1 MRECQLAEAQRLS
14 DHELTTRLTALAGRE
29 RAATV
34 ALIAHLAVFDARQL
48 YLTEGFTSLFMYCTE
63 TLRLSEYAAY
73 HRIEAAR
80 AAREFPAI
88 LDMLAEGAL
97 TLATVRLVAPLLTPE
112 NHDRL
117 LAAAR
122 DKSKREVEEFVADLR
137 PRPAAAT
144 SIRIQ
149 PLPNPAGPSATAP
162 DASRAVTAAVGQPA
176 RPEETS
182 PEGSTRQAPDGRNDS
197 STAWAMAGHSIDSPV
212 GSVARSPSSASQ
224 LMIEPLGGRRYRV
237 QFTAAAETCDK
248 LRLAQDLLRH
258 QMPDGDVAAIID
270 RALTLLV
277 ESLARQKFAATER
290 PRDRTTVA
298 PADHS
303 AKDPA
308 RGSRHIPAVVKRAVW
323 LRDGGRCAFT
333 AHSGRRC
340 NARGFLEF
348 HHKKPYAAGGEA
360 TVENVELRCRA
371 HNRYEAGL
379 YFGPEQ
385 QHVGAT
391 GHAAVSAA
399 AFPGPAAPTPAAHDL
414 ARAGPG

>member
-34 ALIAHLAVFDARQL
+34 ALIAHLTVFDARQL

-137 PRPAAAT
+137 PRPTAAT
-144 SIRIQ
+144 LIRIQ
-149 PLPNPAGPSATAP
+149 PLPR
-162 DASRAVTAAVGQPA
+162 RAVSSESVTDSESPGSAVG
-176 RPEETS
+176 RPLS
-182 PEGSTRQAPDGRNDS
+182 PQEPIGDDHDGRNDS

-212 GSVARSPSSASQ
+212 GSVARSPSSANQ

-277 ESLARQKFAATER
+277 ESLARQTFAATER

-308 RGSRHIPAVVKRAVW
+308 RGSRHIPAEVKRAVW

>member
-1 MRECQLAEAQRLS
+1 MHERQLAEAQRLS
-14 DHELTTRLTALAGRE
+14 DHELTARLTALAGRE

-48 YLTEGFTSLFMYCTE
+48 YLAEGFTSLFMYCTE
-63 TLRLSEYAAY
+63 ILHLSEYAAY

-80 AAREFPAI
+80 TTREFPAI

-97 TLATVRLVAPLLTPE
+97 TLATVRVVAPLLTPE
-112 NHDRL
+112 NHERL

-149 PLPNPAGPSATAP
+149 PLSGRAASSESVTDSGRIGSAL
-162 DASRAVTAAVGQPA
+162 G
-176 RPEETS
+176 RPLS
-182 PEGSTRQAPDGRNDS
+182 PEQPPGEDHDGRNDS
-197 STAWAMAGHSIDSPV
+197 STAWAIAAPPIDSQV
-212 GSVARSPSSASQ
+212 GSVACARSSANHQ
-224 LMIEPLGGRRYRV
+224 LVIEPLGERRYRV

-258 QMPDGDVAAIID
+258 QMPDGDVAPIID

-277 ESLARQKFAATER
+277 ESLARRKFAATER
-290 PRDRTTVA
+290 PRDRTSVA
-298 PADHS
+298 PADDG
-303 AKDPA
+303 ANGLA
-308 RGSRHIPAVVKRAVW
+308 RGSRHIPAEVKRGVW
-323 LRDGGRCAFT
+323 LRDGGRCAFI

-385 QHVGAT
+385 QNVGAT
-391 GHAAVSAA
+391 GRAAVSAA
-399 AFPGPAAPTPAAHDL
+399 ALRGPTATTPAAHDL